1 MRVWGYESSCLSDRG
16 TDINWVVRS
25 RFIPLAVTLA
35 VICGQSVL
43 ADSFL
48 FDPTT
53 NGRVPLPSWLPD
65 RPVAIAS
72 NHSALSFHIVPIA
85 DDDDLALT
93 VVFTEEIGGYLSVY
107 WQPQGGSR
115 QLICAN
121 LFENISIPNQRTIL
135 INRPTLGGPGKLILE
150 SSSAVLNIK
159 RVRLDWAR
167 PGVVRLYDLMPNG
180 ALITSGGKIY
190 APEEVDGSPL
200 TPIADRWE
208 GKILTTSITEN
219 AERIE
224 GGVQYPVSIPNPVRR
239 VRLEVQVNGLPFNT
253 SMKLWLNGQQVG
265 SLHMEIPNLT
275 DPGYFH
281 SRQNGDHFTG
291 WRKGEFLLSA
301 NQIKK
306 GDNVFQFQGPPKTPL
321 AIRDFLLQIQY
332 ASD

>member
-1 MRVWGYESSCLSDRG
+1 MLDRPAA
-16 TDINWVVRS
+16 INSAVS
-25 RFIPLAVTLA
+25 RRFSPLIIVASIVF
-35 VICGQSVL
+35 GQSVW
-43 ADSFL
+43 ADSFV

-72 NHSALSFHIVPIA
+72 NHAELAFHIIPVA

-93 VVFTEEIGGYLSVY
+93 VVFVENMGGYLSVY

-121 LFENISIPNQRTIL
+121 LFENISLPNQRTVL
-135 INRPTLGGPGKLILE
+135 INRPTMGGPGKLVL
-150 SSSAVLNIK
+150 SSSSDVLNIK

-167 PGVVRLYDLMPNG
+167 PGVVRLYDLLPNG
-180 ALITSGGKIY
+180 ALIANGGKIY
-190 APEEVDGSPL
+190 SPEEVDGSPL
-200 TPIADRWE
+200 TPVADRWD
-208 GKILTTSITEN
+208 GGVYTTSVTEGT
-219 AERIE
+219 ERIE
-224 GGVQYPVSIPNPVRR
+224 QGVQYPVSIPKPVRR
-239 VRLEVQVNGLPFNT
+239 VRVEVLVNGLPFGN
-253 SMKLWLNGQQVG
+253 SVKLWLNGDLVG
-265 SLHMEIPNLT
+265 SLAMEIPELT

-281 SRQNGDHFTG
+281 SRSKGDHYVG
-291 WRKGEFLLSA
+291 WRKGVFLLSA
-301 NQIKK
+301 RQVKK

>member
-1 MRVWGYESSCLSDRG
+1 MAMIVG
-16 TDINWVVRS
+16 
-25 RFIPLAVTLA
+25 P
-35 VICGQSVL
+35 SVL

-65 RPVAIAS
+65 RPVATAS
-72 NHSALSFHIVPIA
+72 NHAELAFHIVPVPE
-85 DDDDLALT
+85 DYDLALT
-93 VVFTEEIGGYLSVY
+93 VVFVEQNGTYLGVY

-115 QLICAN
+115 QQICAN
-121 LFENISIPNQRTIL
+121 LFENISLPNQRTIL

-150 SSSAVLNIK
+150 SSSDVLNIK

-167 PGVVRLYDLMPNG
+167 PGVVRMYDAMPNG

-200 TPIADRWE
+200 TPVADRWE
-208 GKILTTSITEN
+208 GKILTTSITEG

-224 GGVQYPVSIPNPVRR
+224 QGVEYPVSIPKPVRR
-239 VRLEVQVNGLPFNT
+239 VRVEVLVNGLPFG
-253 SMKLWLNGQQVG
+253 SSLKLWLNGQAVG
-265 SLHMEIPNLT
+265 SLAMEIPDLT

-281 SRQNGDHFTG
+281 SREIGDHFTG
-291 WRKGEFLLSA
+291 WRKGVFLLSSS
-301 NQIKK
+301 QVKK

-321 AIRDFLLQIQY
+321 AIRDFLLQIHY

>member
-1 MRVWGYESSCLSDRG
+1 MFACLSDVPAA
-16 TDINWVVRS
+16 INWCVRPRFKTLTVV
-25 RFIPLAVTLA
+25 LTMVA
-35 VICGQSVL
+35 GQYLL
-43 ADSFL
+43 ADSFV

-65 RPVAIAS
+65 RPVATAS
-72 NHSALSFHIVPIA
+72 NHAELSFQIVPGA

-93 VVFTEEIGGYLSVY
+93 VVFVEDMGGYLGVY

-121 LFENISIPNQRTIL
+121 LFENISLPNQRTVL
-135 INRPTLGGPGKLILE
+135 INRPTLGGPGKLILQ
-150 SSSAVLNIK
+150 SSSNVLNIK

-167 PGVVRLYDLMPNG
+167 PGVVRLFDLMPNG
-180 ALITSGGKIY
+180 ALISAGGKVY

-200 TPIADRWE
+200 TPVADRWE
-208 GKILTTSITEN
+208 GRILTTSVTEN

-224 GGVQYPVSIPNPVRR
+224 QGVKYPVSITKPVRR
-239 VRLEVQVNGLPFNT
+239 VRVEVLVNGLPFGN
-253 SMKLWLNGQQVG
+253 SVKLWLNGERVG
-265 SLHMEIPNLT
+265 SLAMEIPELG

-281 SRQNGDHFTG
+281 SRTAGDHYTG
-291 WRKGEFLLSA
+291 WRKGVFLLTA

-306 GDNVFQFQGPPKTPL
+306 GDNVFQFQGPANTPL
-321 AIRDFLLQIQY
+321 AIRDFLLQIHY

>member
-1 MRVWGYESSCLSDRG
+1 MPDMPAAINESVRPRFSPL
-16 TDINWVVRS
+16 IVVAS
-25 RFIPLAVTLA
+25 IMF
-35 VICGQSVL
+35 GQSGL
-43 ADSFL
+43 AESFV
-48 FDPTT
+48 FDPIS

-72 NHSALSFHIVPIA
+72 NHAELSFQILPVA
-85 DDDDLALT
+85 DDDDLAVT
-93 VVFTEEIGGYLSVY
+93 VVFVENMGGYLSMY

-115 QLICAN
+115 QLLCAN
-121 LFENISIPNQRTIL
+121 LFENISLPNQRTVL
-135 INRPTLGGPGKLILE
+135 INRPTLGGPGKLILS

-167 PGVVRLYDLMPNG
+167 PGVVRLFDVMPNG
-180 ALITSGGKIY
+180 ALITDGGKIY

-200 TPIADRWE
+200 TPVADRWD
-208 GKILTTSITEN
+208 GGVYTTSVTDN

-224 GGVQYPVSIPNPVRR
+224 QGVRYPVSIPRPVRR
-239 VRLEVQVNGLPFNT
+239 VRLEVLVNGLPFG
-253 SMKLWLNGQQVG
+253 SSVKLWLNGDQVG
-265 SLHMEIPNLT
+265 SLAMEIPELT

-281 SRQNGDHFTG
+281 SRSQGDHFTG
-291 WRKGEFLLSA
+291 WRKGVFLLSS
-301 NQIKK
+301 NQVKK

>member
-1 MRVWGYESSCLSDRG
+1 MPDRPAV
-16 TDINWVVRS
+16 INWFVRP
-25 RFIPLAVTLA
+25 RFRRLIIVAS
-35 VICGQSVL
+35 IIFGHSVW
-43 ADSFL
+43 ADSFV

-72 NHSALSFHIVPIA
+72 NHAELSFHIVPVA

-93 VVFTEEIGGYLSVY
+93 VVFVEDMGGYLGVY

-121 LFENISIPNQRTIL
+121 LFENISLPNQRTIL
-135 INRPTLGGPGKLILE
+135 INRPTLGGPGKLILQ
-150 SSSAVLNIK
+150 SSSDVLNIK

-167 PGVVRLYDLMPNG
+167 PGVVRLFDVMPNG

-200 TPIADRWE
+200 TPVADRWD
-208 GKILTTSITEN
+208 GGVYTTSVTEN

-224 GGVQYPVSIPNPVRR
+224 QGVQYPVSIPKPVRR
-239 VRLEVQVNGLPFNT
+239 IRLEVLVNGLPFG
-253 SMKLWLNGQQVG
+253 SSVKLWLNGEQVG
-265 SLHMEIPNLT
+265 SLAMEIPELT

-281 SRQNGDHFTG
+281 SRSQGDHYTG
-291 WRKGEFLLSA
+291 WRKGVFLLSA
-301 NQIKK
+301 HQVKK
-306 GDNVFQFQGPPKTPL
+306 GDNVFQFQGPSKTPL

>member
-1 MRVWGYESSCLSDRG
+1 MRFRRKESSCLPDRP
-16 TDINWVVRS
+16 TAINWGVCPRFSPLIVVAS
-25 RFIPLAVTLA
+25 ILF
-35 VICGQSVL
+35 GQSVW
-43 ADSFL
+43 ADSFV

-53 NGRVPLPSWLPD
+53 NGRVVLPSWLPD

-72 NHSALSFHIVPIA
+72 NHAELSFHIVPVA
-85 DDDDLALT
+85 DDDDLAVT
-93 VVFTEEIGGYLSVY
+93 AVFVENMGGYLSLY

-121 LFENISIPNQRTIL
+121 LFENISLPNQRTIL
-135 INRPTLGGPGKLILE
+135 INRPTLGGPGKLII
-150 SSSAVLNIK
+150 SSSSDVLNIK

-180 ALITSGGKIY
+180 ALITSAGKVY

-200 TPIADRWE
+200 TPVADHWD
-208 GKILTTSITEN
+208 GSVYTTSVTEN

-224 GGVQYPVSIPNPVRR
+224 QGVQYPVSIPKAVRR
-239 VRLEVQVNGLPFNT
+239 VRVEVLVNGLPFGN
-253 SMKLWLNGQQVG
+253 SVKLWLNGSQVG
-265 SLHMEIPNLT
+265 TLAMEIPELT

-281 SRQNGDHFTG
+281 SRSQGDHYTG
-291 WRKGEFLLSA
+291 WRKGVFLLSA
-301 NQIKK
+301 HQVKK
-306 GDNVFQFQGPPKTPL
+306 GDNVFQFQGPPNTPL

>member
-1 MRVWGYESSCLSDRG
+1 MGDRP
-16 TDINWVVRS
+16 TAINWSVCP
-25 RFIPLAVTLA
+25 RFSPLIVAAATLF
-35 VICGQSVL
+35 GQSIL
-43 ADSFL
+43 ADSFV

-72 NHSALSFHIVPIA
+72 NHAELSFPINPVS

-93 VVFTEEIGGYLSVY
+93 VVFVEDFGGYLSVY

-121 LFENISIPNQRTIL
+121 LFENISLPNQRTIL
-135 INRPTLGGPGKLILE
+135 INRPTLGGPGKLILQ
-150 SSSAVLNIK
+150 SSSDVLNIK
-159 RVRLDWAR
+159 RVQLDWAR

-180 ALITSGGKIY
+180 ALISTEGKIY

-200 TPIADRWE
+200 TPVADRWDH
-208 GKILTTSITEN
+208 GVLTTSVTDK

-224 GGVQYPVSIPNPVRR
+224 QGVEYPVSITKPVRR
-239 VRLEVQVNGLPFNT
+239 LRVEVLVNGLPFGH
-253 SMKLWLNGQQVG
+253 SVKLWLNGQLVG
-265 SLHMEIPNLT
+265 SLAMEIPELT

-281 SRQNGDHFTG
+281 SRSRGDHYDG
-291 WRKGEFLLSA
+291 WRKGVFLLSS
-301 NQIKK
+301 NQVKK
-306 GDNVFQFQGPPKTPL
+306 GENVFQFQGPPKTPL

>member
-1 MRVWGYESSCLSDRG
+1 MIACVSDVPAA
-16 TDINWVVRS
+16 INWFVRP
-25 RFIPLAVTLA
+25 RFKTLIVA
-35 VICGQSVL
+35 LTMVAGQYLL
-43 ADSFL
+43 ADSFV

-65 RPVAIAS
+65 RPVATAS
-72 NHSALSFHIVPIA
+72 NHAELYFQIVPVA

-93 VVFTEEIGGYLSVY
+93 VVFVEDMGGYLGVY

-121 LFENISIPNQRTIL
+121 LFENISLPNQRTIL
-135 INRPTLGGPGKLILE
+135 INRPTLGGPGKLILQ
-150 SSSAVLNIK
+150 SSSNVLNIK

-167 PGVVRLYDLMPNG
+167 PGVVRMFDLMPNG
-180 ALITSGGKIY
+180 ALITAGGKMY
-190 APEEVDGSPL
+190 GPEEVDGSPI
-200 TPIADRWE
+200 TPVADRWE
-208 GKILTTSITEN
+208 GRILTTSVTEN

-224 GGVQYPVSIPNPVRR
+224 QGVAYPVSITKPVRR
-239 VRLEVQVNGLPFNT
+239 VRVEVLVNGLPFGN
-253 SMKLWLNGQQVG
+253 SLKLWLNGEQIG
-265 SLHMEIPNLT
+265 SLAMEIPELG

-281 SRQNGDHFTG
+281 SRTAGDHYTG
-291 WRKGEFLLSA
+291 WRKGVFLLTA

-306 GDNVFQFQGPPKTPL
+306 GDNVFQFQGPAKTPL

>member
-1 MRVWGYESSCLSDRG
+1 MYLPLLTGAMRPRFKTL
-16 TDINWVVRS
+16 TVV
-25 RFIPLAVTLA
+25 LTMVA
-35 VICGQSVL
+35 GQYLL
-43 ADSFL
+43 ADSFV

-65 RPVAIAS
+65 RPVATAS
-72 NHSALSFHIVPIA
+72 NHAELSFQISPVA

-93 VVFTEEIGGYLSVY
+93 VVFVEDMGGYLGVY

-121 LFENISIPNQRTIL
+121 LFENISLPNQRTIL
-135 INRPTLGGPGKLILE
+135 INRPTLGGPGKLILQ
-150 SSSAVLNIK
+150 SSSNVLNIK

-167 PGVVRLYDLMPNG
+167 PGVVRMFDLMPNG
-180 ALITSGGKIY
+180 ALITAGGKIY
-190 APEEVDGSPL
+190 GPEEVDGSPI
-200 TPIADRWE
+200 TPVADRWE
-208 GKILTTSITEN
+208 GRILTTSVTEN

-224 GGVQYPVSIPNPVRR
+224 QGVAYPVSITKPVRR
-239 VRLEVQVNGLPFNT
+239 VRVEVLVNGLPFGN
-253 SMKLWLNGQQVG
+253 SVKLWLNGEQVG
-265 SLHMEIPNLT
+265 SLAMEIPELG

-281 SRQNGDHFTG
+281 SRAAGDHYTG
-291 WRKGEFLLSA
+291 WRKGVFLLTA

-306 GDNVFQFQGPPKTPL
+306 GDNVFQFQGPAKTPL

>member
-1 MRVWGYESSCLSDRG
+1 MAL
-16 TDINWVVRS
+16 
-25 RFIPLAVTLA
+25 
-35 VICGQSVL
+35 GQSVL
-43 ADSFL
+43 AESFL

-53 NGRVPLPSWLPD
+53 NGRVPLPAWLPD
-65 RPVAIAS
+65 RPVAVAS
-72 NHSALSFHIVPIA
+72 NHAELSFHIVPIA

-93 VVFTEEIGGYLSVY
+93 VVFNEEMGGYLGVY

-121 LFENISIPNQRTIL
+121 LFENISLPNQRTIL

-150 SSSAVLNIK
+150 SSSAVLNIR

-180 ALITSGGKIY
+180 ALITSSGKLY

-200 TPIADRWE
+200 TPVADRWE

-219 AERIE
+219 AERVE
-224 GGVQYPVSIPNPVRR
+224 QGVRYPVSITKPVRR
-239 VRLEVQVNGLPFNT
+239 VRVEVLVNGLPFGN
-253 SMKLWLNGQQVG
+253 SVKLWLNGEPIG
-265 SLHMEIPNLT
+265 SLAMEIPDLT

-281 SRQNGDHFTG
+281 SRQLGDHFTG

-332 ASD
+332 SSD